1 MRQLLLAIAVLF
13 IALLATLT
21 VLDIVHNGVN
31 ALDVVAILILA
42 LLATG
47 ILGALRHPPPPE

>member
-1 MRQLLLAIAVLF
+1 MRQLVLVVAALF

-21 VLDIVHNGVN
+21 VLDIVHNGIN
-31 ALDVVAILILA
+31 ALDAVAILILA